1 MRRLNLKDKEKLQK
15 AIKNIKSTNLK
26 IETLLFEV
34 LQEYITD
41 KNSNIEDLK
50 ICNDKIT
57 KFKNIFNISSDLW
70 YLSGDQ
76 SSDYNYYTKRII
88 LSSIISK
95 IYLKMLCAKNYSR
108 EQLKKDIKEEIIKVG
123 KFNKFKAECL
133 SFINVLKNGSKT
145 KGSGRGY

>member
-1 MRRLNLKDKEKLQK
+1 MRRLNSKDKEKLQK
-15 AIKNIKSTNLK
+15 TIKNIKSTNLK
-26 IETLLFEV
+26 IENLLFEV

-70 YLSGDQ
+70 YLAGDQ

>member
-1 MRRLNLKDKEKLQK
+1 MRKLNSKDKEKLEK
-15 AIKNIKSTNLK
+15 IIKNIKSTNLK

-50 ICNDKIT
+50 ICNDKIS

-95 IYLKMLCAKNYSR
+95 IYLKMLCAQNYTR

>member
-1 MRRLNLKDKEKLQK
+1 MRRLNSKDKEKLEK

-70 YLSGDQ
+70 YLAGDQ

-95 IYLKMLCAKNYSR
+95 IYLKMLCAKNFSR

-133 SFINVLKNGSKT
+133 SFINVLKNGSKE
-145 KGSGRGY
+145 KGRGRGY

>member
-15 AIKNIKSTNLK
+15 TIKNIKSTNLK
-26 IETLLFEV
+26 IEILLFEV

-70 YLSGDQ
+70 YLAGDQ

>member
-1 MRRLNLKDKEKLQK
+1 MRRLNSKDKEKLQK
-15 AIKNIKSTNLK
+15 IIKNIKSTNLK

-70 YLSGDQ
+70 YLAGDQ

>member
-1 MRRLNLKDKEKLQK
+1 MRRLNSKDKEKLEK
-15 AIKNIKSTNLK
+15 IIKNIKSTNLK

-70 YLSGDQ
+70 YLAGDQ

>member
-1 MRRLNLKDKEKLQK
+1 MRRLNSKDKEKLQK
-15 AIKNIKSTNLK
+15 VIKNIKSTNLK

-41 KNSNIEDLK
+41 KSLNIEDLK

-57 KFKNIFNISSDLW
+57 KFKNVFNISSDLW
-70 YLSGDQ
+70 YLAGDQ
-76 SSDYNYYTKRII
+76 SSDYNYYSKRII

>member
-1 MRRLNLKDKEKLQK
+1 MRRLNSTDKEKLQK
-15 AIKNIKSTNLK
+15 IIKNIKSTNLK

-70 YLSGDQ
+70 YLAGDQ

-133 SFINVLKNGSKT
+133 SFINVLKNGSK
-145 KGSGRGY
+145 KNSSGRGY

>member
-1 MRRLNLKDKEKLQK
+1 MRKLNLKDKEKLQK

-26 IETLLFEV
+26 IEILLFEV
-34 LQEYITD
+34 LQEYIND
-41 KNSNIEDLK
+41 ENINVEDLK
-50 ICNDKIT
+50 ICKDKIT

-70 YLSGDQ
+70 YLAGDQ

-95 IYLKMLCAKNYSR
+95 IYLKMLCARNYSR
-108 EQLKKDIKEEIIKVG
+108 EQLKKEIKEEIIKVG

-133 SFINVLKNGSKT
+133 SFINVLKKGSKE
-145 KGSGRGY
+145 KGRGRGY

>member
-1 MRRLNLKDKEKLQK
+1 MRRLNSKDKEKLQK
-15 AIKNIKSTNLK
+15 TIKNIKSTNLK

-70 YLSGDQ
+70 YLAGDQ

-133 SFINVLKNGSKT
+133 SFINVLKNGSKE
-145 KGSGRGY
+145 KGRGRGY

>member
-1 MRRLNLKDKEKLQK
+1 MRKLNSNDKEKLEK

-70 YLSGDQ
+70 YLAGDQ

-95 IYLKMLCAKNYSR
+95 IYLKMLYAKNFSR

-145 KGSGRGY
+145 QGGGRGY

>member
-1 MRRLNLKDKEKLQK
+1 MRRLNSKDKEKLEK

-70 YLSGDQ
+70 YLAGDQ

-95 IYLKMLCAKNYSR
+95 IYLKMLCAKNFSR

>member
-1 MRRLNLKDKEKLQK
+1 MRRLNSKDKEKLEK

-70 YLSGDQ
+70 YLAGDQ

-133 SFINVLKNGSKT
+133 SFINVFKNGSKT

>member
-15 AIKNIKSTNLK
+15 TIKNIKSTNLK

-70 YLSGDQ
+70 YLAGDQ

-133 SFINVLKNGSKT
+133 SFINVLKNGSKA

>member
-1 MRRLNLKDKEKLQK
+1 MRKLNSNDKEKLEK

-70 YLSGDQ
+70 YLAGDQ

-133 SFINVLKNGSKT
+133 SFINVLKNGSK
-145 KGSGRGY
+145 KNSSGRGY

>member
-1 MRRLNLKDKEKLQK
+1 MRKLNLKDKEKLQK

-26 IETLLFEV
+26 IEILLFEV
-34 LQEYITD
+34 LQEYIND
-41 KNSNIEDLK
+41 ENINVKDLK
-50 ICNDKIT
+50 ICKDKIT

-70 YLSGDQ
+70 YLAGDQ

-95 IYLKMLCAKNYSR
+95 IYLKMLCARNYSR
-108 EQLKKDIKEEIIKVG
+108 EQLKKEIKEEIIKVG

-133 SFINVLKNGSKT
+133 SFINVLKKVGKEKSN
-145 KGSGRGY
+145 GRGY

>member
-1 MRRLNLKDKEKLQK
+1 MRRLNSKDKEKLQK
-15 AIKNIKSTNLK
+15 VIKNIKSTNLK

-41 KNSNIEDLK
+41 KSLNIEDLK

-57 KFKNIFNISSDLW
+57 KFKNVFNISSDLW
-70 YLSGDQ
+70 YLAGDQ
-76 SSDYNYYTKRII
+76 SSDYNYYSKRII

-133 SFINVLKNGSKT
+133 SFINVLKNGSKE
-145 KGSGRGY
+145 KGRGRGY

>member
-1 MRRLNLKDKEKLQK
+1 MRKLNLKDKEKLQK

-26 IETLLFEV
+26 IEILLFEV
-34 LQEYITD
+34 LQEYIND
-41 KNSNIEDLK
+41 ENINVEDFK
-50 ICNDKIT
+50 ICKDKIK

-70 YLSGDQ
+70 YLAGDQ

-95 IYLKMLCAKNYSR
+95 IYLKMLCAKNYSY
-108 EQLKKDIKEEIIKVG
+108 EQLKKEIKEEIIKVG

-133 SFINVLKNGSKT
+133 SFINILKKGSKE
-145 KGSGRGY
+145 KSSGRGY

>member
-1 MRRLNLKDKEKLQK
+1 MRRLNSKDKEKLQK
-15 AIKNIKSTNLK
+15 VIKNIKSTNLK

-57 KFKNIFNISSDLW
+57 KFKNIFNVSSDLW
-70 YLSGDQ
+70 YLAGDQ

-133 SFINVLKNGSKT
+133 SFINVLKNGSK
-145 KGSGRGY
+145 KNSSGRGY

>member
-1 MRRLNLKDKEKLQK
+1 MRRLNSKDKEKLQK
-15 AIKNIKSTNLK
+15 TIKNIKSTNLK

-70 YLSGDQ
+70 YLAGDQ

>member
-1 MRRLNLKDKEKLQK
+1 MRRLNSKDKEKLQK
-15 AIKNIKSTNLK
+15 TIKNIKSTNLK

-70 YLSGDQ
+70 YLAGDQ
-76 SSDYNYYTKRII
+76 SSDYNYYSKRII

>member
-1 MRRLNLKDKEKLQK
+1 MRRLNSKDKEKLQK

-70 YLSGDQ
+70 YLAGDQ

-95 IYLKMLCAKNYSR
+95 IYLKMLCAKNFSR

>member
-1 MRRLNLKDKEKLQK
+1 MRRLNSKDKEKLQK
-15 AIKNIKSTNLK
+15 VIKNIKSTNLK

-70 YLSGDQ
+70 YLAGDQ

>member
-1 MRRLNLKDKEKLQK
+1 MRKLNSKDKEKLEK
-15 AIKNIKSTNLK
+15 IIKNIKSTNLK

-70 YLSGDQ
+70 YLAGDQ

>member
-1 MRRLNLKDKEKLQK
+1 MRRLNSKDKEKLQEV
-15 AIKNIKSTNLK
+15 IKNIKSTNLK

-70 YLSGDQ
+70 YLAGDQ

-133 SFINVLKNGSKT
+133 SFINVLKKGSKE
-145 KGSGRGY
+145 KSSGRGY

>member
-1 MRRLNLKDKEKLQK
+1 MRRLNSIDKEKLQK
-15 AIKNIKSTNLK
+15 IIKNIKSTNLK

-34 LQEYITD
+34 LQEYIAD

-70 YLSGDQ
+70 YLAGDQ

-95 IYLKMLCAKNYSR
+95 IYLKMLCAKNYSL

-133 SFINVLKNGSKT
+133 SFINVFKNGSKT

>member
-1 MRRLNLKDKEKLQK
+1 MRRLNSKDKEKLQK

-50 ICNDKIT
+50 IYNDKIT

-70 YLSGDQ
+70 YLAGDQ
-76 SSDYNYYTKRII
+76 SSNYNYYTKRII

-133 SFINVLKNGSKT
+133 SFINVLKNGSKE
-145 KGSGRGY
+145 KGGGRGY

>member
-70 YLSGDQ
+70 YLHLDTKI
-76 SSDYNYYTKRII
+76 DY
-88 LSSIISK
+88 
-95 IYLKMLCAKNYSR
+95 
-108 EQLKKDIKEEIIKVG
+108 
-123 KFNKFKAECL
+123 
-133 SFINVLKNGSKT
+133 
-145 KGSGRGY
+145 

>member
-1 MRRLNLKDKEKLQK
+1 MRRLNSIDKEKLQK
-15 AIKNIKSTNLK
+15 IIKNIKSTNLK

-34 LQEYITD
+34 LQEYIAD

-70 YLSGDQ
+70 YLAGDQ

>member
-1 MRRLNLKDKEKLQK
+1 MRRLNSKDKEKLEK

-70 YLSGDQ
+70 YLAGDQ

-95 IYLKMLCAKNYSR
+95 IYLKMLCAQNYTR

-145 KGSGRGY
+145 QGGGRGY

>member
-1 MRRLNLKDKEKLQK
+1 MRRLNSKDKEKLEK

-50 ICNDKIT
+50 ICNDKIS

-70 YLSGDQ
+70 YLAGDQ

>member
-1 MRRLNLKDKEKLQK
+1 MRRLNSKDKEKLEK

-70 YLSGDQ
+70 YLAGDQ

-123 KFNKFKAECL
+123 KFNKFKTECL

>member
-1 MRRLNLKDKEKLQK
+1 MRRLNSKDKEKLEK
-15 AIKNIKSTNLK
+15 AIKKIKSTNLK

-50 ICNDKIT
+50 ICNDKIAN
-57 KFKNIFNISSDLW
+57 FKNIFNISSDLW
-70 YLSGDQ
+70 YLAGDQ

>member
-1 MRRLNLKDKEKLQK
+1 MRRLNSKDKEKLEK

-70 YLSGDQ
+70 YLAGDQ

-133 SFINVLKNGSKT
+133 SFINVLKNGIKT

>member
-1 MRRLNLKDKEKLQK
+1 MRKLNLKDKEELQK

-26 IETLLFEV
+26 IEILLFEV
-34 LQEYITD
+34 LQEYIND
-41 KNSNIEDLK
+41 ENINVKDLK
-50 ICNDKIT
+50 ICKDKIT

-70 YLSGDQ
+70 YLAGDQ

-95 IYLKMLCAKNYSR
+95 IYLKILCAKNYSR
-108 EQLKKDIKEEIIKVG
+108 EQLKKEIKEEIIKVG

-133 SFINVLKNGSKT
+133 SFINVLKKGSKE
-145 KGSGRGY
+145 KSSGRGY

>member
-70 YLSGDQ
+70 YLAGDQ

-133 SFINVLKNGSKT
+133 SFINVLKIGSKT

>member
-1 MRRLNLKDKEKLQK
+1 MRRLNSKDKEKLQK
-15 AIKNIKSTNLK
+15 VIKNIKSTNLK

-70 YLSGDQ
+70 YLAGDQ

-95 IYLKMLCAKNYSR
+95 IYLKMLCAQNYTR

>member
-1 MRRLNLKDKEKLQK
+1 MRKLNLKDKEKLQK

-26 IETLLFEV
+26 IEILLFEV
-34 LQEYITD
+34 LQEYIND
-41 KNSNIEDLK
+41 ENINVKDLK
-50 ICNDKIT
+50 ICKDKIT

-70 YLSGDQ
+70 YLAGDQ

-95 IYLKMLCAKNYSR
+95 IYLKMLCARNYSR
-108 EQLKKDIKEEIIKVG
+108 EQLKKEIKEEIIKVG

-133 SFINVLKNGSKT
+133 SFINVLKKGSKE
-145 KGSGRGY
+145 KSNGRGY